1 MKLINTVAMDF
12 TNVEFGNI
20 FETACMLRELIK
32 ILPEDADFVSCSTGE
47 CFNVHD
53 LAQACGLLSG
63 LIDNEFWEI
72 KNR

>member
-1 MKLINTVAMDF
+1 MKLVNTLSMDF

-20 FETACMLRELIK
+20 FETANILRTLIK
-32 ILPEDADFVSCSTGE
+32 VLPEKADFVSCSTGE

-53 LAQACGLLSG
+53 LTQACGLLSG

-72 KNR
+72 KSK

>member
-12 TNVEFGNI
+12 TNVEFGNL
-20 FETACMLRELIK
+20 FETASMLRELIK

-72 KNR
+72 KSR